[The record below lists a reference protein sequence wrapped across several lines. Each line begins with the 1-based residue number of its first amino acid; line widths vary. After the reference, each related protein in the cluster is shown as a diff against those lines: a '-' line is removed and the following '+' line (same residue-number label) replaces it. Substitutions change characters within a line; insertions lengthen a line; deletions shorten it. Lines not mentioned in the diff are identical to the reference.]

1 MYGIDSRDHARF
13 NTRATLGA
21 LAERGIELRRPCLF
35 AEVAMKDNRQPSMYL
50 QPAIRA
56 LYHGQFSLPVNYCR
70 ALLGLQHFVGHDE
83 NPSVPHSPGW
93 RYQIVTDEGGKLWL
107 FLPLE
112 YPYGRENYD
121 LVFLEQMSDAD
132 VVTVRAKLWFQG
144 GTM

>member
-1 MYGIDSRDHARF
+1 MYGIYSWDRARF
-13 NTRATLGA
+13 DTRATLGT
-21 LAERGIELRRPCLF
+21 LADRGIELRRPCLF

-50 QPAIRA
+50 QPVIRA

-70 ALLGLQHFVGHDE
+70 ALLGPQHFVGHDE

-107 FLPLE
+107 
-112 YPYGRENYD
+112 YPYGRENYH
-121 LVFLEQMSDAD
+121 LVSLERMSDAD
-132 VVTVRAKLWFQG
+132 VVTVRAKLWFEG